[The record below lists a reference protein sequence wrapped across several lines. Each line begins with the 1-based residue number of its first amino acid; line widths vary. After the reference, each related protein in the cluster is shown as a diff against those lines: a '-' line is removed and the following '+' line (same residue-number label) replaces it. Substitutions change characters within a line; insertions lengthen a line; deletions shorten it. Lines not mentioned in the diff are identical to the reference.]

1 MQAAGAGSGPHPPD
15 AEHVPGEY
23 ARKARASR
31 IREQPGT
38 PLEADAL
45 VNSKEPD
52 SQVEATPVVAS
63 EPPVSSALSGEV
75 GAEIESDNAP
85 LGVVVEAVPQNPVE
99 VEAKDIVSEE
109 VSPEE
114 QENSGDVEDAVSET
128 STLQPHQPDT
138 PKDGPSPT
146 RGIFVRQAQQASQSS
161 SSPSELQSPDQ
172 RVDEGAPTSNSP
184 SKDESDKG
192 DEDYE
197 DDFDEEEDIEE
208 DIPDE

>member
-1 MQAAGAGSGPHPPD
+1 MDHGFECPDLLHAKNNAVHGPAEVGPVVQAAGAGSGPHPPD

-138 PKDGPSPT
+138 PKG
-146 RGIFVRQAQQASQSS
+146 RG
-161 SSPSELQSPDQ
+161 
-172 RVDEGAPTSNSP
+172 RVCSCSRGYWCIVGTPVPRD
-184 SKDESDKG
+184 
-192 DEDYE
+192 
-197 DDFDEEEDIEE
+197 
-208 DIPDE
+208 